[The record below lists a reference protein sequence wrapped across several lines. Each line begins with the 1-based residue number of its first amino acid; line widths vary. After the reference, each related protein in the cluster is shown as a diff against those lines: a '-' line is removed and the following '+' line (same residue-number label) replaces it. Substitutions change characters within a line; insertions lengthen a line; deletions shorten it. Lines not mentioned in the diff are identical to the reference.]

1 MTNKIRA
8 TVGHSAFATPIPE
21 PPTQTGRLS
30 GIEHL
35 AAAEEIIAPRV
46 FHRE

>member
-8 TVGHSAFATPIPE
+8 TVGHSAFAPPIPE
-21 PPTQTGRLS
+21 PPTQSGRLS
-30 GIEHL
+30 GFELL
-35 AAAEEIIAPRV
+35 AATEEIITPRV